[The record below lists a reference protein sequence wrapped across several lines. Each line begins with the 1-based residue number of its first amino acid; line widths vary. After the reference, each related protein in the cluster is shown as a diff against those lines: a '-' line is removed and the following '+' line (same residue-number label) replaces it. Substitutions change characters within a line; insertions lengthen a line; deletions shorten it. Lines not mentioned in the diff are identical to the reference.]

1 MEDARTRTTAPAVV
15 REAVITAFMGAIPRH
30 AGPPEDHK
38 DTGDTPGGKVWQGT
52 TPPPQHPRSPAGA
65 TSPLVGQP
73 TMCRG
78 FEVMGAAVAST
89 MEEWASPTAPL
100 GMGDASRPQI
110 PPQMSMLF

>member
-52 TPPPQHPRSPAGA
+52 PPPSTPKIPCWGNFTTGGA
-65 TSPLVGQP
+65 THHVPRV
-73 TMCRG
+73 
-78 FEVMGAAVAST
+78 
-89 MEEWASPTAPL
+89 
-100 GMGDASRPQI
+100 
-110 PPQMSMLF
+110 